1 MRRYKKMA
9 IALAVT
15 LCMMPVGCGNS
26 QEKKELVDGYYTAVM
41 SEYSHGWKEFVNIC
55 VMDNKIVSVE
65 YNARNKAG
73 FIKSWDGVYMRNM
86 NAVQGTYPNHY
97 TRTYAGRLLD
107 SQGKKEIDLL
117 AGASSSGGNFQRMT
131 TALLEHARTGNTE
144 IAVVESETHQEE

>member
-1 MRRYKKMA
+1 M
-9 IALAVT
+9 
-15 LCMMPVGCGNS
+15 
-26 QEKKELVDGYYTAVM
+26 DGYYTAVM

-117 AGASSSGGNFQRMT
+117 AGASSSGTQIVTNSFHPCEYSDI
-131 TALLEHARTGNTE
+131 TA
-144 IAVVESETHQEE
+144 V